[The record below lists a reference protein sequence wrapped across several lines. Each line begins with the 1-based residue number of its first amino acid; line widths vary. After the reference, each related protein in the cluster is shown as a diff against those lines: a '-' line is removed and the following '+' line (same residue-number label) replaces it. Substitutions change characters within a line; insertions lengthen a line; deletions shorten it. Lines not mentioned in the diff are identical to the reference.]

1 MNILTKIQQPESRKF
16 EIKKS
21 LPASRKVL
29 QTMVA
34 FANGAGGELLIGVSD
49 KQRKIVGIDDPFAT
63 EEQIS
68 NMIHDAISPPVS
80 PFFSVV
86 TVNGKTILSVKVLSG
101 SNKPY
106 YIRSLGPEKGVFIRI
121 GSSTRLASKEIVVD
135 LQRQKRGIP
144 YTLELDF
151 QHDVEDIEN
160 EATNYFFDSI
170 GQKYVGIESLLHWN
184 IAGRNNGD
192 ILPTVTG
199 LILFGKKSLIHYD
212 YAHLR
217 LTRFQG
223 ITTTNIMES
232 REYSLPISN
241 KIDGLCSDITT
252 FLGKESYFDGPRRI
266 ERTIIPFFA
275 IREAVV
281 NAIVHRDYSITGSSI
296 KINVFDN
303 RLEIISP
310 GTLFGNLDI
319 ADLGTGLSECR
330 NRSFVRI
337 FRQFGLMEEL
347 GTGIARINELYKER
361 NLQAPLYQEQG
372 NFFKTTLWQKKIL
385 TDVKE
390 ELEDILKLWGPMTA
404 KDLASKVNI
413 HHNTALKYLNKLITE
428 TKVKR
433 KGSGRKTVY
442 ASLNG

>member
-1 MNILTKIQQPESRKF
+1 MVT
-16 EIKKS
+16 IK
-21 LPASRKVL
+21 
-29 QTMVA
+29 
-34 FANGAGGELLIGVSD
+34 
-49 KQRKIVGIDDPFAT
+49 
-63 EEQIS
+63 
-68 NMIHDAISPPVS
+68 
-80 PFFSVV
+80 
-86 TVNGKTILSVKVLSG
+86 GKTVLSVKVLSG

-121 GSSTRLASKEIVVD
+121 GSSTRLASEDIVLD

-151 QHDVEDIEN
+151 QYDVGDIES
-160 EATNYFFDSI
+160 EATNYFFNSI
-170 GQKYVGIESLLHWN
+170 GQKYAGMESLLHWN

-199 LILFGKKSLIHYD
+199 LILFGKKSLSHYD
-212 YAHLR
+212 YANLR

-241 KIDGLCSDITT
+241 KIDALCTDITT

-296 KINVFDN
+296 KINVFDD
-303 RLEIISP
+303 RMEIISP

-330 NRSFVRI
+330 NRSLVRI
-337 FRQFGLMEEL
+337 FRQLGLMEEL
-347 GTGIARINELYKER
+347 GTGIARINELYIKR

-385 TDVKE
+385 ADVKE
-390 ELEDILKLWGPMTA
+390 EIEDIVISMGPTTA
-404 KDLASKVNI
+404 KEVANKLNI
-413 HHNTALKYLNKLITE
+413 HHNTVLKYLKKLLSE
-428 TKVKR
+428 NKVKR

-442 ASLNG
+442 VPSDG